1 MAVLQTTRVGNGAY
15 SSWWMTQ
22 LNIYSFST
30 TSTEP
35 LYFHF
40 KTNISAATEKIAA
53 LEAVGYNYGQ
63 TLAVRC
69 FQAFY
74 TTAYNSTTTKG
85 SNYSGDGLFPNGV
98 YTSSDN
104 YACVRFYTSSA
115 YYLGFILNAYT
126 SYSYGQSVS
135 ILAASQNSTSGN
147 YY

>member
-1 MAVLQTTRVGNGAY
+1 MAVLQTTRVGNGAS

-30 TSTEP
+30 TSSTP

-40 KTNISAATEKIAA
+40 KTNVSTYTEKIAA

-74 TTAYNSTTTKG
+74 TTAGGGTTSKG
-85 SNYSGDGLFPNGV
+85 SNYSGDGLFPDGV
-98 YTSSDN
+98 YSSSDN

-126 SYSYGQSVS
+126 SYNYGQSVS

>member
-1 MAVLQTTRVGNGAY
+1 MTETY
-15 SSWWMTQ
+15 SWLKSQ
-22 LNIYSFST
+22 VHIVASSLPIPKSISNLISVSF
-30 TSTEP
+30 
-35 LYFHF
+35 
-40 KTNISAATEKIAA
+40 NISAATEKIAA

-104 YACVRFYTSSA
+104 YACVR
-115 YYLGFILNAYT
+115 LR
-126 SYSYGQSVS
+126 
-135 ILAASQNSTSGN
+135 
-147 YY
+147 